1 MLENEIRAIFSRN
14 LKKYM
19 EIHDLNNVELS
30 RIIGVSE
37 STVGKWLLQKSLP
50 RMGVVEQLANYFK
63 INKSDLLED
72 KDSAGSN
79 YNDADENYYHDPEAA
94 ALADM
99 IKDNPRYRVLFE
111 ASRDL
116 SKENIDFVIKM
127 IENLPKGDE
136 DFSE

>member
-1 MLENEIRAIFSRN
+1 MKEKKGEREMPTNEIGQRLR
-14 LKKYM
+14 
-19 EIHDLNNVELS
+19 EL
-30 RIIGVSE
+30 RIQVGLTLDEVGKRIGVSKQAIYKYE
-37 STVGKWLLQKSLP
+37 TGITTNIPLDKIEELAKLYHVSP
-50 RMGVVEQLANYFK
+50 AEIMGWDET
-63 INKSDLLED
+63 
-72 KDSAGSN
+72 
-79 YNDADENYYHDPEAA
+79 DADENYYHDPEAA

>member
-1 MLENEIRAIFSRN
+1 MGKR
-14 LKKYM
+14 
-19 EIHDLNNVELS
+19 
-30 RIIGVSE
+30 IGVSKQAIYKYE
-37 STVGKWLLQKSLP
+37 TGITTNIPLDKIEELAKLYRVSP
-50 RMGVVEQLANYFK
+50 AEIMGW
-63 INKSDLLED
+63 
-72 KDSAGSN
+72 G
-79 YNDADENYYHDPEAA
+79 DADENYYHDPEAA